1 METKGIC
8 SLCGNTVFGHQ
19 ERGKDQKGSY
29 FHMSCVGVSA
39 AGTHVPHSVAPVAA
53 AAGNAA
59 AQNVPGFGQPPAGGG
74 FGGGGFGQ
82 TAFGGSTFGTFRT
95 FRKSAQNFGS
105 RYSRAVTAD
114 DDRPFIVLTETNLAL
129 AVYLFGSVLS
139 LPD

>member
-1 METKGIC
+1 MCLIPRHVAHIHDEHGV
-8 SLCGNTVFGHQ
+8 G
-19 ERGKDQKGSY
+19 R
-29 FHMSCVGVSA
+29 VGVA
-39 AGTHVPHSVAPVAA
+39 V
-53 AAGNAA
+53 
-59 AQNVPGFGQPPAGGG
+59 GG
-74 FGGGGFGQ
+74 FGGGAFGQ